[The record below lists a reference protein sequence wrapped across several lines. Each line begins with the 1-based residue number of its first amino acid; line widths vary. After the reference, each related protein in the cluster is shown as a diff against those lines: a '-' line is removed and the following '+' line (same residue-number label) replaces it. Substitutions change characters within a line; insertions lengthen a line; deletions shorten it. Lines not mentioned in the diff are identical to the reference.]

1 MSSSASPALNSQ
13 TDLVMMEMEQTAV
26 SCPSPDQ
33 AAVRN
38 RLSSITKG
46 TTRTLSDTTS
56 RFHGDGVRYKAK
68 LIGVDLVPSADGDKM
83 CWDSMM
89 KLKGIEATT
98 RKQGKHKQRVW
109 LKVSSSGLKIIDERS
124 GAVLFDHERS
134 RISSL
139 TKDESD
145 PRALAYI
152 YPQQDTYS
160 LFYIKM
166 ANLADPVLDDIKE
179 VCQRETAEDATET
192 PTQNNALLLLDES
205 AAPSPE
211 VLAYEHVFS
220 PQTNPSFTQTKQSS
234 PSNELMEVFSIQVMD
249 PQMLPQSVCTSQP
262 ESPQP
267 QLPQLS
273 NSQILSMFPTQPVAR
288 SPYSSPTY
296 SPTAMPWVQQG
307 LPGTQFP
314 GPMGAAP
321 WPTMSAWAAVGAPPP
336 AGSQI
341 QAQHSQ
347 PGHMIVG
354 NTINSPAVPT
364 AVSRYPTP
372 LNSPYNPPG
381 ATATLQPMS
390 PSMDNPLL

>member
-1 MSSSASPALNSQ
+1 
-13 TDLVMMEMEQTAV
+13 MEMEQTAM

-38 RLSSITKG
+38 RLSSSTKG
-46 TTRTLSDTTS
+46 TTRTPSETTS

-68 LIGVDLVPSADGDKM
+68 LIGVDPVPNAHGDKM

-89 KLKGIEATT
+89 KLK
-98 RKQGKHKQRVW
+98 
-109 LKVSSSGLKIIDERS
+109 
-124 GAVLFDHERS
+124 AVLCDHETS
-134 RISSL
+134 KISSL

-179 VCQRETAEDATET
+179 VCQRETTEDATET
-192 PTQNNALLLLDES
+192 PTQVRENLQSVLMSGLFWSIPCLYFYFIFYSYYQNSALLLLDES
-205 AAPSPE
+205 TDPPPE
-211 VLAYEHVFS
+211 VLAHEHVFS
-220 PQTNPSFTQTKQSS
+220 PQPNPSFTQTKQSS
-234 PSNELMEVFSIQVMD
+234 ASNELMEVFSIQVME

-273 NSQILSMFPTQPVAR
+273 NSQILSMFPTQPVAH
-288 SPYSSPTY
+288 SPYSSPIY
-296 SPTAMPWVQQG
+296 PPTTMPWAQQG
-307 LPGTQFP
+307 LPGTQLP

-321 WPTMSAWAAVGAPPP
+321 WPTMPAWTEGVAAPP

-341 QAQHSQ
+341 QAQSQ
-347 PGHMIVG
+347 PGVMIAE
-354 NTINSPAVPT
+354 NTINSPAGPT
-364 AVSRYPTP
+364 AVYGYPTP

-381 ATATLQPMS
+381 ATATLQP
-390 PSMDNPLL
+390 SMDNPLL